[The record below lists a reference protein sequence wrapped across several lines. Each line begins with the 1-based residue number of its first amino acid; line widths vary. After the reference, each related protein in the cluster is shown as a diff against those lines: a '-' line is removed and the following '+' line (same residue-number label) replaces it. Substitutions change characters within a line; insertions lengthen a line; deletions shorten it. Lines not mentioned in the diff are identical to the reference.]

1 MWRSPRCCGVSSIT
15 ASSCRKWPHRCS
27 SIASGCSDVL
37 PSSMRYRPPKRRCA
51 SKRTGQVAEISTKP
65 YLTRA
70 LYEWCA
76 DSGFTPQLLVAVDAR
91 TRVPPGYV
99 KDGQI
104 VLNISAGATRN
115 LTLDNDW
122 IQFSARFGGVSH
134 EIAIPV
140 DRVAAIF
147 ARENGQGLHFEP
159 AEAHGPEDQPPPA
172 PEGEPPAP
180 RKGRPSL
187 KIVK

>member
-1 MWRSPRCCGVSSIT
+1 M
-15 ASSCRKWPHRCS
+15 
-27 SIASGCSDVL
+27 
-37 PSSMRYRPPKRRCA
+37 
-51 SKRTGQVAEISTKP
+51 AEISTKP
-65 YLTRA
+65 YLIRA

-76 DSGFTPQLLVAVDAR
+76 DSGFTPQLLVAVDSR

-134 EIAIPV
+134 EISIPV

-159 AEAHGPEDQPPPA
+159 VAAPASAETEAAPGTDEPPPA
-172 PEGEPPAP
+172 FPP
-180 RKGRPSL
+180 KGRPSL
-187 KIVK
+187 KVVK

>member
-1 MWRSPRCCGVSSIT
+1 
-15 ASSCRKWPHRCS
+15 
-27 SIASGCSDVL
+27 
-37 PSSMRYRPPKRRCA
+37 
-51 SKRTGQVAEISTKP
+51 VAEISTKP
-65 YLTRA
+65 YLIRA

-76 DSGFTPQLLVAVDAR
+76 DAGYTPQLLVAVDGR
-91 TRVPPGYV
+91 TRVPPGFV

-115 LTLDNDW
+115 LTLENDW

-134 EIAIPV
+134 EISVPV

-159 AEAHGPEDQPPPA
+159 VDASGSPEQTPSPAPDDVPPA
-172 PEGEPPAP
+172 PP
-180 RKGRPSL
+180 RGRPSL
-187 KIVK
+187 KVVK

>member
-1 MWRSPRCCGVSSIT
+1 MS
-15 ASSCRKWPHRCS
+15 
-27 SIASGCSDVL
+27 
-37 PSSMRYRPPKRRCA
+37 
-51 SKRTGQVAEISTKP
+51 EISTKP
-65 YLTRA
+65 YLIRA

-76 DSGFTPQLLVAVDAR
+76 DSGYTPQLLVAVDGR

-104 VLNISAGATRN
+104 VLNISAAATRD
-115 LTLDNDW
+115 LKLDNDW

-140 DRVAAIF
+140 GRVAAIF

-159 AEAHGPEDQPPPA
+159 EEAAAEGSAA
-172 PEGEPPAP
+172 SEPYNLA
-180 RKGRPSL
+180 RRRFSSAGRATAL
-187 KIVK
+187 

>member
-1 MWRSPRCCGVSSIT
+1 MS
-15 ASSCRKWPHRCS
+15 
-27 SIASGCSDVL
+27 
-37 PSSMRYRPPKRRCA
+37 
-51 SKRTGQVAEISTKP
+51 EISTKP
-65 YLTRA
+65 YLIRA

-76 DSGFTPQLLVAVDAR
+76 DSGYTPQLLVAVDGR

-104 VLNISAGATRN
+104 VLNISAAATRD
-115 LTLDNDW
+115 LKLDNDW

-140 DRVAAIF
+140 GRVAAIF

-159 AEAHGPEDQPPPA
+159 EEAAAEGSAASEPPEEPSPPP
-172 PEGEPPAP
+172 
-180 RKGRPSL
+180 RGRPSL
-187 KIVK
+187 KVVK

>member
-1 MWRSPRCCGVSSIT
+1 LS
-15 ASSCRKWPHRCS
+15 
-27 SIASGCSDVL
+27 
-37 PSSMRYRPPKRRCA
+37 
-51 SKRTGQVAEISTKP
+51 EISTKP
-65 YLTRA
+65 YLIRA

-76 DSGFTPQLLVAVDAR
+76 DSGYTPQLMVAVDGR
-91 TRVPPGYV
+91 TRVPPGFV

-115 LTLDNDW
+115 LTLDNEW

-134 EIAIPV
+134 EISVPV

-159 AEAHGPEDQPPPA
+159 VDGSEPSPEPGPTDDVPPP
-172 PEGEPPAP
+172 P
-180 RKGRPSL
+180 KGRPAL
-187 KIVK
+187 KVVK

>member
-1 MWRSPRCCGVSSIT
+1 
-15 ASSCRKWPHRCS
+15 
-27 SIASGCSDVL
+27 
-37 PSSMRYRPPKRRCA
+37 
-51 SKRTGQVAEISTKP
+51 VADISTKP
-65 YLTRA
+65 YLIRA
-70 LYEWCA
+70 LYEWCT
-76 DSGFTPQLLVAVDAR
+76 DSGYTPQLLVAVDAS
-91 TRVPPGYV
+91 TRVPPGFV

-134 EIAIPV
+134 EISVPV

-159 AEAHGPEDQPPPA
+159 VAASEPPEPTPSPA
-172 PEGEPPAP
+172 PGDAPAP
-180 RKGRPSL
+180 PKGKPSL
-187 KIVK
+187 KVVK

>member
-1 MWRSPRCCGVSSIT
+1 M
-15 ASSCRKWPHRCS
+15 
-27 SIASGCSDVL
+27 
-37 PSSMRYRPPKRRCA
+37 
-51 SKRTGQVAEISTKP
+51 AELSTKP
-65 YLTRA
+65 YLIRA
-70 LYEWCA
+70 LYEWCT
-76 DSGFTPQLLVAVDAR
+76 DSGYTPQLLVAVDGR

-122 IQFSARFGGVSH
+122 IRFSARFGGVSH

-159 AEAHGPEDQPPPA
+159 AGTPPPDAA
-172 PEGEPPAP
+172 PPDDSEAPPP
-180 RKGRPSL
+180 KGRPSL
-187 KIVK
+187 KVVK

>member
-1 MWRSPRCCGVSSIT
+1 M
-15 ASSCRKWPHRCS
+15 
-27 SIASGCSDVL
+27 
-37 PSSMRYRPPKRRCA
+37 
-51 SKRTGQVAEISTKP
+51 AEISTKP
-65 YLTRA
+65 YLIRA

-76 DSGFTPQLLVAVDAR
+76 DSGYTPQLLVAVDAR
-91 TRVPPGYV
+91 TRVPPGFV

-134 EIAIPV
+134 EIAVPV

-159 AEAHGPEDQPPPA
+159 VDASGPTEPA
-172 PEGEPPAP
+172 PPGAPGDAPVPP
-180 RKGRPSL
+180 KGRPSL
-187 KIVK
+187 KVVK

>member
-1 MWRSPRCCGVSSIT
+1 MT
-15 ASSCRKWPHRCS
+15 
-27 SIASGCSDVL
+27 D
-37 PSSMRYRPPKRRCA
+37 
-51 SKRTGQVAEISTKP
+51 ISTKP
-65 YLTRA
+65 YLIRA

-76 DSGFTPQLLVAVDAR
+76 DSGFTPQLLVAVDNR

-159 AEAHGPEDQPPPA
+159 AEAPPSADAGTDEPPPA
-172 PEGEPPAP
+172 P
-180 RKGRPSL
+180 KGRPSL
-187 KIVK
+187 KVVK

>member
-1 MWRSPRCCGVSSIT
+1 
-15 ASSCRKWPHRCS
+15 
-27 SIASGCSDVL
+27 
-37 PSSMRYRPPKRRCA
+37 
-51 SKRTGQVAEISTKP
+51 VAEISTKP
-65 YLTRA
+65 YLIRA

-76 DSGFTPQLLVAVDAR
+76 DAGYTPQLMVAVDGR
-91 TRVPPGYV
+91 TRVPPGFV

-115 LTLDNDW
+115 LTLENDW

-134 EIAIPV
+134 EISIPV

-159 AEAHGPEDQPPPA
+159 VDSPEQTPPPSS
-172 PEGEPPAP
+172 PDDSPAP
-180 RKGRPSL
+180 PKGRPSL
-187 KIVK
+187 KVVK

>member
-1 MWRSPRCCGVSSIT
+1 M
-15 ASSCRKWPHRCS
+15 
-27 SIASGCSDVL
+27 
-37 PSSMRYRPPKRRCA
+37 
-51 SKRTGQVAEISTKP
+51 AEISTKP
-65 YLTRA
+65 YLIRA

-76 DSGFTPQLLVAVDAR
+76 DSGFTPQLLVAVDGR
-91 TRVPPGYV
+91 TRVPPGFV

-104 VLNISAGATRN
+104 VLNISAASTRN

-134 EIAIPV
+134 EISIPV

-159 AEAHGPEDQPPPA
+159 ADASAPPPA
-172 PEGEPPAP
+172 PGDTPAP
-180 RKGRPSL
+180 PKGKPSL
-187 KIVK
+187 KVVK

>member
-1 MWRSPRCCGVSSIT
+1 M
-15 ASSCRKWPHRCS
+15 
-27 SIASGCSDVL
+27 
-37 PSSMRYRPPKRRCA
+37 
-51 SKRTGQVAEISTKP
+51 AEISTKP
-65 YLTRA
+65 YLIRA
-70 LYEWCA
+70 IYEWCA
-76 DSGFTPQLLVAVDAR
+76 DSGYTPQLLVAVDAR

-104 VLNISAGATRN
+104 VLNVGAAATRN

-134 EIAIPV
+134 EISIPV

-159 AEAHGPEDQPPPA
+159 ADSADAPA
-172 PEGEPPAP
+172 PTPPSAPDEPPVP
-180 RKGRPSL
+180 PKGRPTL
-187 KIVK
+187 KVVK

>member
-1 MWRSPRCCGVSSIT
+1 M
-15 ASSCRKWPHRCS
+15 
-27 SIASGCSDVL
+27 
-37 PSSMRYRPPKRRCA
+37 
-51 SKRTGQVAEISTKP
+51 AELSTKP
-65 YLTRA
+65 YLIRA

-76 DSGFTPQLLVAVDAR
+76 DAGYTPQILVAVDAH

-104 VLNISAGATRN
+104 VLNISAGATRD
-115 LTLDNDW
+115 LKLDNDW

-140 DRVAAIF
+140 GRVAAIF

-159 AEAHGPEDQPPPA
+159 DEIGPEP
-172 PEGEPPAP
+172 EPPAP
-180 RKGRPSL
+180 PSGDAPAPAKGRPAL
-187 KIVK
+187 KVVK